1 VNTYPA
7 SVHPFT
13 KPATTTPPPHREHRP
28 ATLFSSPPL
37 VSFLR
42 WICDVET
49 RRLLKLAWML
59 AFKPRNCRTATD
71 GAPEPLVLLSAAVAV
86 RGTCEVSTLRRA
98 VLWRPRSVAT
108 PSREV
113 RRSRCWHLAAPL
125 FAEPRETPRR
135 AAVPRGG
142 DAPSLVFW
150 RFGLRAVFFF
160 RSWMF
165 ACVQAG
171 RTLVRRG
178 HDLAVEMPGAS
189 ALHVAPRAAA
199 GVSGSR
205 PSRRGFVFL
214 AGTIVRAFR
223 VVRTPAPRPGNATP
237 LGLRSSRGASVFR
250 RRALR
255 TVPSCEPAFE
265 PSRPCVEC

>member
-1 VNTYPA
+1 
-7 SVHPFT
+7 
-13 KPATTTPPPHREHRP
+13 
-28 ATLFSSPPL
+28 
-37 VSFLR
+37 
-42 WICDVET
+42 
-49 RRLLKLAWML
+49 ML
-59 AFKPRNCRTATD
+59 AFEPQNCRTATD

-113 RRSRCWHLAAPL
+113 GRSRCWHLAAPL

-150 RFGLRAVFFF
+150 RSGLRAVFFF

-165 ACVQAG
+165 ACFQAG
-171 RTLVRRG
+171 RTPARRG

-189 ALHVAPRAAA
+189 ALHVAPSAAA

-205 PSRRGFVFL
+205 PSHRGSVFC
-214 AGTIVRAFR
+214 AGTIVRASH
-223 VVRTPAPRPGNATP
+223 VVRTPTHRPGNAAP
-237 LGLRSSRGASVFR
+237 LCLRSSRGAAIFR
-250 RRALR
+250 RCALR
-255 TVPSCEPAFE
+255 VVPSCERPVE
-265 PSRPCVEC
+265 PRRRRTAAYPGGNGRHLALGILGPTGGRMGVDG